1 MRDIV
6 MSDLSIGMLIESE
19 RQRIKRRCV
28 EIDEQ
33 FDALGEE
40 RQALMTIG
48 EALNTL
54 EQLYDR
60 TGQTVDASLAFTTAG
75 AVHRAPQPDMG
86 QSEAMD
92 PTDRLKLINRILET
106 QTV

>member
-1 MRDIV
+1 
-6 MSDLSIGMLIESE
+6 MSDLSIGLLIESE
-19 RQRIKRRCV
+19 RQRIKRRCG
-28 EIDEQ
+28 EIDDQ

-54 EQLYDR
+54 EQLYER

-75 AVHRAPQPDMG
+75 TVSRPH
-86 QSEAMD
+86 QSFEADAMD
-92 PTDRLKLINRILET
+92 PTDRLKLINRILESASD
-106 QTV
+106 

>member
-1 MRDIV
+1 
-6 MSDLSIGMLIESE
+6 MSDLSIGLLIESE
-19 RQRIKRRCV
+19 RQRIKRRCG
-28 EIDEQ
+28 EIDDQ

-54 EQLYDR
+54 EQLYER

-75 AVHRAPQPDMG
+75 AVSRTPQNL
-86 QSEAMD
+86 EAEMD

-106 QTV
+106 AAD

>member
-1 MRDIV
+1 
-6 MSDLSIGMLIESE
+6 MSDLSIGLLIESE
-19 RQRIKRRCV
+19 RQRIKRRCG
-28 EIDEQ
+28 EIDDQ
-33 FDALGEE
+33 FDVLGEE

-75 AVHRAPQPDMG
+75 AVNRAPQNLQADV
-86 QSEAMD
+86 MD
-92 PTDRLKLINRILET
+92 PTDRLKLINRILESASD
-106 QTV
+106 

>member
-1 MRDIV
+1 
-6 MSDLSIGMLIESE
+6 MSDLSIGLLIESE
-19 RQRIKRRCV
+19 RQRIKRRCG
-28 EIDEQ
+28 EIDDQ

-75 AVHRAPQPDMG
+75 TVSRSHQNHLQND
-86 QSEAMD
+86 AMD

-106 QTV
+106 ASD